1 MAVTTLALRLADVK
15 ARMALAC
22 ERAGRAPGSVRL
34 IAVSKKQSDAAV
46 REAYAAGQR
55 EFGENYAQELSQRVA
70 AMADLPDAR
79 FRFIGHFQSNKA
91 SMLARTGA
99 AVDTVDSV
107 LLAEALSKRV
117 RHVPI
122 EVLIQVNVAREPQK
136 AGVAPDGL
144 ADLVA
149 ATRALPGVALR
160 GLMTVPPAGDDV
172 EAARPV
178 FRRLRELA
186 AEHGLAE
193 LSMGMS
199 ADFEVA
205 IEEGATMVR
214 VGTTLFGERPDA

>member
-1 MAVTTLALRLADVK
+1 VAVSTLASRLADIH
-15 ARMALAC
+15 ARMARAC
-22 ERAGRAPGSVRL
+22 GRAGRAPGSVRL
-34 IAVSKKQSDAAV
+34 IAVSKKQSEAAV

-70 AMADLPDAR
+70 ALADLPDAR
-79 FRFIGHFQSNKA
+79 FRFIGQFQSNKA

-99 AVDTVDSV
+99 TVDTVDSV
-107 LLAEALSKRV
+107 VLAEALSKRM

-136 AGVAPDGL
+136 AGVAPEGL

-149 ATRALPGVALR
+149 AVRALPGVSLR
-160 GLMTVPPAGDDV
+160 GLMTVPPASDDV
-172 EAARPV
+172 ESARPV

-186 AEHGLAE
+186 AEHQLPE

-214 VGTTLFGERPDA
+214 VGTDLFGPR